1 MLTGGPRLRAMS
13 ETPHHTEPARR
24 SIAPG
29 VIGILLAVG
38 AIALMYFSFVNG
50 INAALNGSDGDSALF
65 IALFFIGGG
74 VAVIAAVIGIVG
86 LVRGGHRILSSLTVL
101 IAVIPGIAILLLR
114 FANS

>member
-1 MLTGGPRLRAMS
+1 MS
-13 ETPHHTEPARR
+13 ETSHHMAGERRPIVPA
-24 SIAPG
+24 IVG
-29 VIGILLAVG
+29 LLLALG

-50 INAALNGSDGDSALF
+50 ITAALDGSDGNSALF

-74 VAVIAAVIGIVG
+74 LAVVAVVIGIVG

-101 IAVIPGIAILLLR
+101 FAVIPGIAILLLR

>member
-1 MLTGGPRLRAMS
+1 MS
-13 ETPHHTEPARR
+13 ETSHHTAPDRR
-24 SIAPG
+24 SIAPAI
-29 VIGILLAVG
+29 IGILLAVG

-50 INAALNGSDGDSALF
+50 ISAALNGSEGDNALF
-65 IALFFIGGG
+65 IALFLIGAG

-86 LVRGGHRILSSLTVL
+86 MIRGGHRFLSAITVL